1 MHESNWQMS
10 FGERA
15 AMEGV
20 LAQLKPR
27 LSIEIGTAGGG
38 SLATVTRHSGEV
50 HSFDLE
56 HSEEVTERFPDVH
69 FHSGDSH
76 ELLPKMLAAF
86 AEEERNVD
94 FVLVDGDHS
103 SDGVKR
109 DVEDLLESTAISE
122 TIIVLHD
129 TANELVRDG
138 LERVSYESYPKVS
151 LAELDFVGGYV
162 MSTRELNGEL
172 WGGLGLI
179 RVSTSEPRYYRDIR
193 DSPYHAA
200 AEILRAGRDARF
212 GPAAG

>member
-15 AMEGV
+15 AMEGI

-27 LSIEIGTAGGG
+27 LSVEIGTAGGG
-38 SLATVTRHSGEV
+38 SLATVARHSGEV
-50 HSFDLE
+50 HSFDLKHE
-56 HSEEVTERFPDVH
+56 KSLTDRFPDVH

-76 ELLPKMLAAF
+76 ELLPKKLAAF
-86 AEEERNVD
+86 AEESRNVD

-109 DVEDLLESTAISE
+109 DVDDLLESPAISD

-138 LERVSYESYPKVS
+138 LERVSYASYPKVMFV
-151 LAELDFVGGYV
+151 ELDLVGGYV
-162 MSTRELNGEL
+162 MSTRELDGEL

-179 RVSTSEPRYYRDIR
+179 WVSTREPRYFRDIR
-193 DSPYHAA
+193 ESPYHPA

-212 GPAAG
+212 GAAFG